1 MLNFGVVVVQ
11 VGLAATL
18 AFAGTTKLLDPAPF
32 ERVLRQS
39 GLPSR
44 VADAAATGLPLL
56 ELLLAVA
63 LTGLGGSA
71 LRWALAAAAA
81 LFFVF
86 GAWMLVA
93 RLRRLDLSCG
103 CFGSR
108 SKRVDGVSL
117 LRTATLA
124 SLAVAAS
131 AVGSDGIYDDV
142 SVASLTIGSVVV
154 AILAAGV
161 SVRHLR
167 PLMVTTSEDF
177 KNVIRSEST

>member
-93 RLRRLDLSCG
+93 RFRRLDLSCG

-131 AVGSDGIYDDV
+131 AVGSDGIYDV